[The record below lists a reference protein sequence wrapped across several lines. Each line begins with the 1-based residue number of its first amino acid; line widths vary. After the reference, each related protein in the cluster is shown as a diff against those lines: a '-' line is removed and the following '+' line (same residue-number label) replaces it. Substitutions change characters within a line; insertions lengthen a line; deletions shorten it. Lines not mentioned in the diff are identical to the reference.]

1 MKWLIFFI
9 FFFPSNGHLSPGRAV
24 HPTGRYPSHV
34 TAEQASRQAASD
46 LPGDTSVC
54 QHGWQRCAWSWQL
67 IPGAGA
73 ALAQQGWGPWW

>member
-1 MKWLIFFI
+1 MKWLIFFYY
-9 FFFPSNGHLSPGRAV
+9 FFISPVMAICLLAGLCIQRAIT
-24 HPTGRYPSHV
+24 HHTL
-34 TAEQASRQAASD
+34 QQSRQAASD